1 MVATTV
7 VESPSWLLGWKVV
20 TVVPADPVVP
30 AVGLK
35 LYTADDPYPGAD
47 QTIGSPGSS
56 PVGHAVLMVHV
67 TVAVT
72 V

>member
-1 MVATTV
+1 
-7 VESPSWLLGWKVV
+7 
-20 TVVPADPVVP
+20 VPADEVVP
-30 AVGLK
+30 VVGLK
-35 LYTADDPYPGAD
+35 LYTADDEYPGAD

-56 PVGHAVLMVHV
+56 PVGHTVLVVHV